1 MTVVVAAV
9 VVVVAAAVVVL
20 VVVVSV
26 PVAEPALLPVTEPV
40 PAFNVAFTG
49 DVLVLLVTTAGAF
62 KLGCVVEIS
71 SLTFC
76 VCETEIKN

>member
-1 MTVVVAAV
+1 MVTGVLVAV
-9 VVVVAAAVVVL
+9 VVVLV

-26 PVAEPALLPVTEPV
+26 PVAELALLPVTTPV

-62 KLGCVVEIS
+62 KLDCVVEVS

-76 VCETEIKN
+76 DSETEIKKRAH